1 MKDEEAKFRLTTS
14 LKFALI
20 PVASMVMLT
29 SLIWIIL
36 SLNLLFIEAYGAS
49 GNAQLRE
56 AFIDSILLALT
67 DLLPWLGVF
76 FSALLLGGLY
86 MANMVLRPF
95 QVIGRYCE
103 AKVNAQETHYNPD
116 FFEDLRLLSRFSDF
130 FFLKLD
136 LIRKKECQYP
146 VDIPPL
152 FTRIHGPVF
161 EYNFFIQFLLF
172 TLMSTIC
179 ATVAVHVVAVDIYDG
194 VVNLAQE
201 MLNHDNAVKYFLG
214 NQGYVWDMVILL
226 TVLFHTILYFVF
238 LNELYKKVAT
248 PAFGFFATMRSF
260 LKGSTGARVHLI
272 GYAYVRSQSR
282 KFNKYLDLAE
292 AEFKSNAKKS

>member
-1 MKDEEAKFRLTTS
+1 
-14 LKFALI
+14 
-20 PVASMVMLT
+20 
-29 SLIWIIL
+29 
-36 SLNLLFIEAYGAS
+36 
-49 GNAQLRE
+49 
-56 AFIDSILLALT
+56 
-67 DLLPWLGVF
+67 
-76 FSALLLGGLY
+76 

-103 AKVNAQETHYNPD
+103 AKVNAQETQYNPY

-146 VDIPPL
+146 IEIPNL

-179 ATVAVHVVAVDIYDG
+179 ATVAVHVIAVDIYDG

-248 PAFGFFATMRSF
+248 PAFGFYATMRSF

-292 AEFKSNAKKS
+292 AEFKSNAKKSWYLYNIPQN